1 MPPGPGAGVGVDP
14 EDRLDVK
21 QAGQVLRRAGRT
33 LGPYRRALIGALVL
47 VVVYTLTTIAG
58 PFLVRFGIDHGIKD
72 DDPGTLN
79 LAVGLYVAVSVL
91 GFVVNRI
98 QILVIARVGEGFLR
112 DMRVRVFRHL
122 LRLSMPFYDRE
133 KAGVVVSRMTSDI
146 DSLQELVQLGLLQF
160 VSNILLIVLTFALLA
175 VTSWQ
180 LLLVVAIPL
189 PFVLFASIKFQ
200 RDSNSAYLTVR
211 DRIGL
216 MLSHLQEGISGVRVI
231 QAYGREGVETDRF
244 AHRNKTLYRAHMR
257 SVWVQSWYL
266 PVIEIAGTGATALV
280 VFVGG
285 RLVLDDALSVG
296 TVALFVLSLSNL
308 FDPVQ
313 QLSQLFNQVQSA
325 GAGLKKLYEL
335 LDTEIDVPEAADAVD
350 LPAVG
355 AVTVSGLA
363 FAYRADLDPVLRD
376 VDLTI
381 APGER
386 LALVGPTGAGKSTL
400 AKLVARFYDP
410 TEGTVSF
417 GGVDLRQATLSSLRD
432 RIAVVPQEGFLFNG
446 TIRDNVR
453 VARAGATDAEVD
465 AALEAI
471 GVRERF
477 AALPDGLDTEV
488 RERGSRLS
496 AGEKQL
502 VSMARAALADP
513 AVLVLD
519 EATSSLDPGTEAV
532 VEAAV
537 ERLMEGRTTI
547 VIAHRLTTAARAD
560 RVGVVEGGELAE
572 LGPHDEL
579 VDIEGGRY
587 ARLYAAWTSGLSG
600 LAS

>member
-1 MPPGPGAGVGVDP
+1 
-14 EDRLDVK
+14 
-21 QAGQVLRRAGRT
+21 T
-33 LGPYRRALIGALVL
+33 
-47 VVVYTLTTIAG
+47 
-58 PFLVRFGIDHGIKD
+58 
-72 DDPGTLN
+72 
-79 LAVGLYVAVSVL
+79 
-91 GFVVNRI
+91 
-98 QILVIARVGEGFLR
+98 FLR
-112 DMRVRVFRHL
+112 QLRVRVFDHL
-122 LRLSMPFYDRE
+122 QRLSMAFFDRE

-160 VSNILLIVLTFALLA
+160 TSSVLLIVLTLVLLA
-175 VTSWQ
+175 ATSWQ

-189 PFVLFASIKFQ
+189 PFVILASVKFQ
-200 RDSNSAYLTVR
+200 RDSNAAYLTLR

-216 MLSHLQEGISGVRVI
+216 VLSHLQEGISGVRVI
-231 QAYGREGVETDRF
+231 QAYAREGAETRRF
-244 AHRNKTLYRAHMR
+244 GKRNRTLYGAHMR
-257 SVWVQSWYL
+257 SVRIQAWYL

-280 VFVGG
+280 VWIGG
-285 RLVLDDALSVG
+285 VLVVDGTLTVG

-308 FDPVQ
+308 FEPVQ

-325 GAGLKKLYEL
+325 GAGLKKLYEV
-335 LDTEIDVPEAADAVD
+335 LDTEVDVPEAAKAQD
-350 LPAVG
+350 LPATG
-355 AVTVSGLA
+355 AIAVSGLT
-363 FAYRADLDPVLRD
+363 FAYRADLEPVLCD
-376 VDLTI
+376 VDLVI
-381 APGER
+381 EPGER

-400 AKLVARFYDP
+400 AKLIARFYDP
-410 TEGTVSF
+410 TEGTVRF
-417 GGVDLRQATLSSLRD
+417 GDVDLRAASLDSLRE

-453 VARAGATDAEVD
+453 VAKIGATDEEVD

-477 AALPDGLDTEV
+477 AALAEGLDTEV

-560 RVGVVEGGELAE
+560 RVGVVEGGRLAE
-572 LGPHDEL
+572 LGPHDDL
-579 VDIEGGRY
+579 VSVPGGRY
-587 ARLYAAWTSGLSG
+587 ARLYAAWTSGLPERAAG
-600 LAS
+600 

>member
-1 MPPGPGAGVGVDP
+1 MIVTSSVSE
-14 EDRLDVK
+14 EDRLDRRA
-21 QAGQVLRRAGRT
+21 AGRVLRRTVAT
-33 LGPYRRALIGALVL
+33 LGPYRRGLLVALGL
-47 VVVYTLTTIAG
+47 VVAYTLTTIAG
-58 PFLVRFGIDHGIKD
+58 PFLVRHGIDEGIK
-72 DDPGTLN
+72 PGDTGALN
-79 LAVGLYVAVSVL
+79 LAVGLYVAVALL
-91 GFVVNRI
+91 GYVVNRV
-98 QILVIARVGEGFLR
+98 QIVLISRVGEGFLR
-112 DMRVRVFRHL
+112 DMRNRVFRHL
-122 LRLSMPFYDRE
+122 LRLSMPYYDRE
-133 KAGVVVSRMTSDI
+133 KAGVIVSRMTSDV

-160 VSNILLIVLTFALLA
+160 TSSVLLIVLTLVLLA
-175 VTSWQ
+175 LTSWQ

-189 PFVLFASIKFQ
+189 PLVVLASVKFQ
-200 RDSNSAYLTVR
+200 RDSNAAYLTVR

-216 MLSHLQEGISGVRVI
+216 MLSQLQEGLTGVRVI
-231 QAYGREGVETDRF
+231 QAYGREGVESDRF
-244 AHRNKTLYRAHMR
+244 AHRNLTLYRAHMR

-280 VFVGG
+280 VWIGG
-285 RLVLDDALSVG
+285 QLVLDGELSVG

-325 GAGLKKLYEL
+325 GAALKKLYEL
-335 LDTEIDVPEAADAVD
+335 LDTEVDVPEAPDAVD
-350 LPAVG
+350 LPPSGDV
-355 AVTVSGLA
+355 VVSGLG
-363 FAYRADLDPVLRD
+363 FAYRPDLDPVLRD

-410 TEGTVSF
+410 SDGAVSL
-417 GGVDLRQATLSSLRD
+417 GGVDLRRATLSSLRQ

-453 VARAGATDAEVD
+453 VARADASDDEVD
-465 AALEAI
+465 EALAAI
-471 GVRERF
+471 GVLDRF

-532 VEAAV
+532 VEEAV

-547 VIAHRLTTAARAD
+547 VIAHRLSTAARAD
-560 RVGVVEGGELAE
+560 RVGVVDGGVLAE
-572 LGPHDEL
+572 LGPHEEL
-579 VDIEGGRY
+579 LAIEGGRY
-587 ARLYAAWTSGLSG
+587 AALYAAWTSGL
-600 LAS
+600 ASTPLRF

>member
-1 MPPGPGAGVGVDP
+1 VIVAAGVSE
-14 EDRLDVK
+14 EDKLDAK
-21 QAGQVLRRAGRT
+21 AAGQVMRRAFRT
-33 LGPYRRALIGALVL
+33 LGPYRRPLVVALVL
-47 VVVYTLTTIAG
+47 MVAYTLTTISG
-58 PFLVRFGIDHGIKD
+58 PFLVRYGIDHGIKVD
-72 DDPGTLN
+72 DEGALN
-79 LAVGLYVAVSVL
+79 LAVGAYVGVSLL
-91 GFVVNRI
+91 GFLINRW
-98 QILVIARVGEGFLR
+98 QIILISRVGEGFLR
-112 DMRVRVFRHL
+112 DMRTRVFRHL

-133 KAGVVVSRMTSDI
+133 KAGVIVSRMTSDI

-160 VSNILLIVLTFALLA
+160 TSSVLLIVLTLVLLA
-175 VTSWQ
+175 LTSWQ

-189 PFVLFASIKFQ
+189 PFVILASIKFQ
-200 RDSNSAYLTVR
+200 RDSNQAYLTVR

-216 MLSHLQEGISGVRVI
+216 VLSHLQEGISGVRVI
-231 QAYGREGVETDRF
+231 QAYAREGAETHRF
-244 AHRNKTLYRAHMR
+244 GKRNHTLYGAHMR
-257 SVWVQSWYL
+257 SVRIQAWYL

-280 VFVGG
+280 VWIGG
-285 RLVLDDALSVG
+285 RLVVGDTLTVG

-308 FDPVQ
+308 FEPVQ

-325 GAGLKKLYEL
+325 GAGLRKLYEV
-335 LDTEIDVPEAADAVD
+335 LDTEVDVPEAAAAVA
-350 LPAVG
+350 LPATG
-355 AVTVSGLA
+355 AIAVSGLT
-363 FAYRADLDPVLRD
+363 FAYRPDLAPVLRD
-376 VDLTI
+376 VDLVI
-381 APGER
+381 EPGER
-386 LALVGPTGAGKSTL
+386 IALVGPTGAGKSTL
-400 AKLVARFYDP
+400 AKLIARFYDP
-410 TEGTVSF
+410 TSGTVAF
-417 GGVDLRQATLSSLRD
+417 GDHDLRTASLDSLRE

-453 VARAGATDAEVD
+453 VARAGASDEEVD

-471 GVRERF
+471 GVRSRF

-560 RVGVVEGGELAE
+560 RVGVVEDGNLAE
-572 LGPHDEL
+572 LGTHDEL
-579 VDIEGGRY
+579 VAVPGGRY
-587 ARLYAAWTSGLSG
+587 ARLYAAWTAGLPRPAAG
-600 LAS
+600 